1 MFKTTTNHQSQ
12 VVSKLPICHF
22 CLDEAAYE
30 AKTVYGY
37 QANMCS
43 RDFKKV
49 GVAPGALRLIIIEP
63 APSVAKQERRF
74 TLGMGAFSPAPNF
87 A

>member
-1 MFKTTTNHQSQ
+1 MFRTTTNLDSQ
-12 VVSKLPICHF
+12 VVNKLPICHF
-22 CLDEAAYE
+22 CLDEAAYD

-37 QANMCS
+37 RASMCA

-49 GVAPGALRLIIIEP
+49 GVDCDALRLIIIEP
-63 APSVAKQERRF
+63 ASAATKERRF
-74 TLGMGAFSPAPNF
+74 AFGTGALAPNF